1 MKCIYCQSSRLRFSH
16 IQFFDF
22 EHLFL
27 LQMPLRCR
35 SCQERFYSS
44 IFRSWRLAFPK
55 KSADGQARRAGS
67 GAKVRDSSTAA

>member
-27 LQMPLRCR
+27 LQMPVRCR

-44 IFRSWRLAFPK
+44 IFRSWRLTFPK
-55 KSADGQARRAGS
+55 KSVNVQPRRTGNV
-67 GAKVRDSSTAA
+67 AKASESSTTA